1 MHKLHRIYRYALFLV
16 GRFKYLVLFALIAF
30 LFSTTVLYI
39 RHPDQAWAQTR
50 KGLPETAFGVFEL
63 MFASQPSLPYP
74 KGDVLCQ
81 IIFFA
86 LPVLNMLGLAAAV
99 AKFSQILFDRGLY
112 NRAQAE
118 TADGHVILCGLGRL
132 GREVLR
138 QLDQRHNMKRRR
150 DVVVVDS
157 GTGVE
162 ELDSDLIRR
171 EPIIPVIRA
180 DMTHAATLREA
191 GIERAAAVVI
201 LTGNDT
207 PNLECALLAHEIN
220 PRARVVVRMSNKR
233 ISQRLDSMLR
243 HSQLQNF
250 QLVDSVEGSA
260 PECLARAL
268 FASEIAPSEGDQPP
282 GGSVIICGLGRL
294 GIGVV
299 RLLKGRCPV
308 TVIDSASRPHYA
320 CEPAITTDPPVPL
333 IHGDMTLSQTL
344 QDAGIASASAVLI
357 LTPNDTENLEA
368 AMVAHELNPKARI
381 VMRITNSRI
390 SRRLELVLR
399 DAFGDTLRVIDP
411 AEHAAPCFVE
421 AVTTVYQA
429 SVGS

>member
-250 QLVDSVEGSA
+250 QLIDSVEGSA
-260 PECLARAL
+260 PECLARAMI
-268 FASEIAPSEGDQPP
+268 ASQIAPSEGDQPP
-282 GGSVIICGLGRL
+282 GGAVIICGLGRL

-299 RLLKGRCPV
+299 RLLKGRCPL
-308 TVIDSASRPHYA
+308 TVIDSAPRPHFA
-320 CEPAITTDPPVPL
+320 CEPAVTTAHVAETQPISVLAEGGVGP
-333 IHGDMTLSQTL
+333 
-344 QDAGIASASAVLI
+344 AVRRVVVVVLDI
-357 LTPNDTENLEA
+357 LVDDLGAQHRGAFGRQNGPTADTEDVVERRRRA
-368 AMVAHELNPKARI
+368 
-381 VMRITNSRI
+381 VMKIRSGVPDAEQ
-390 SRRLELVLR
+390 RRR
-399 DAFGDTLRVIDP
+399 IDP
-411 AEHAAPCFVE
+411 GQRRAETKP
-421 AVTTVYQA
+421 
-429 SVGS
+429 